1 MKFQG
6 TFELPATSPEGVA
19 SIEVVIIPLDVS
31 QPIEVTDFSIHVCGE
46 VSTTTSLPA
55 GTTPSELTGSTTAG
69 AAGSPTAGAA
79 GSTTA
84 GAAGSTKAGAAGS
97 TTAGAAGSI
106 PTSVCS
112 IENLLDKDDTVLT
125 TDPEARGARPGKGP
139 FKIWPTDET
148 PTPKITVTAASP
160 TTVMGV
166 TVTGTN
172 IKNVTVIFK
181 DVEGNV
187 LDTVTLT
194 ENPSVSQIHFIFH
207 RKVRF
212 RSRLH

>member
-55 GTTPSELTGSTTAG
+55 GTTPSELTGSTTAR
-69 AAGSPTAGAA
+69 AA

-84 GAAGSTKAGAAGS
+84 GAAGSTKAGGAGS
-97 TTAGAAGSI
+97 TRAGAAGST

-112 IENLLDKDDTVLT
+112 IENLLDKDDTVIST
-125 TDPEARGARPGKGP
+125 EPEARGARPGKGP

-166 TVTGTN
+166 TTTGTN

-181 DVEGNV
+181 DVDGNV

-194 ENPSVSQIHFIFH
+194 ENPSVSQIQFIHH
-207 RKVRF
+207 RKF
-212 RSRLH
+212 RIRSPLH

>member
-19 SIEVVIIPLDVS
+19 SIDVVIIPLDVS

-84 GAAGSTKAGAAGS
+84 GAAGS
-97 TTAGAAGSI
+97 I

-148 PTPKITVTAASP
+148 PTPKITVTAATP

-172 IKNVTVIFK
+172 IRNVTVIFK

-194 ENPSVSQIHFIFH
+194 ENPSVSQIHFIFI
-207 RKVRF
+207 
-212 RSRLH
+212 

>member
-55 GTTPSELTGSTTAG
+55 GTTPSELTGL
-69 AAGSPTAGAA
+69 
-79 GSTTA
+79 TTA

-97 TTAGAAGSI
+97 TIAGTAGSTEAGAAGSTTAGAAGSTTAGAAGTT

-112 IENLLDKDDTVLT
+112 ILDLLDKEDTIIT
-125 TDPEARGARPGKGP
+125 TDPASEGARPGKGP
-139 FKIWPTDET
+139 FKIFPTDIN
-148 PTPKITVTAASP
+148 PKPEITVTAASP

-166 TVTGTN
+166 TVNGTN
-172 IKNVTVIFK
+172 IDNVTVVFK
-181 DVEGNV
+181 DDNGDV
-187 LDTVTLT
+187 LATVTL
-194 ENPSVSQIHFIFH
+194 ERKPDVS
-207 RKVRF
+207 RF
-212 RSRLH
+212 S

>member
-1 MKFQG
+1 MTILSIMNFIKKHHLIHIINSFQG
-6 TFELPATSPEGVA
+6 TIVLPETSPEGVV
-19 SIEVVIIPLDVS
+19 SIEVVITPADVS
-31 QPIEVTDFSIHVCGE
+31 QPIEITDFSIHVCGE

-55 GTTPSELTGSTTAG
+55 GTTPSEL
-69 AAGSPTAGAA
+69 A
-79 GSTTA
+79 GSTKA

-97 TTAGAAGSI
+97 T

-112 IENLLDKDDTVLT
+112 IENLLDKDDTVIST
-125 TDPEARGARPGKGP
+125 EPEARGARPGKGP

-181 DVEGNV
+181 DVDGNV

-194 ENPSVSQIHFIFH
+194 ENPSVSQIHFIFI
-207 RKVRF
+207 
-212 RSRLH
+212 

>member
-19 SIEVVIIPLDVS
+19 SIGVVIIPLDVS

-84 GAAGSTKAGAAGS
+84 GAAGS
-97 TTAGAAGSI
+97 I

-148 PTPKITVTAASP
+148 PTPKITVTAATP

-172 IKNVTVIFK
+172 IRNVTVIFK
-181 DVEGNV
+181 DVDGNV

-194 ENPSVSQIHFIFH
+194 ENPSVSQIQFIFI
-207 RKVRF
+207 RKFRF
-212 RSRLH
+212 RSPLH

>member
-1 MKFQG
+1 MTILSIMNFIKKHHLIHIINSFQG
-6 TFELPATSPEGVA
+6 TFVLPETSPEGVV
-19 SIEVVIIPLDVS
+19 SIEVVITPADVS
-31 QPIEVTDFSIHVCGE
+31 QPIEITDFSIHVCGE

-55 GTTPSELTGSTTAG
+55 GTTPSEL
-69 AAGSPTAGAA
+69 A
-79 GSTTA
+79 GSTKA

-97 TTAGAAGSI
+97 T

-112 IENLLDKDDTVLT
+112 IENLLDKDDTVIST
-125 TDPEARGARPGKGP
+125 EPEARGARPGKGP

-181 DVEGNV
+181 DVDGNV

-194 ENPSVSQIHFIFH
+194 ENPSVSQIHFIFI
-207 RKVRF
+207 
-212 RSRLH
+212 